1 MRMKRRRGNA
11 LIRCKRIKAAT
22 RHAHVPAMA
31 RVARC
36 YASGEGAPFN
46 LSESS
51 AWLERGAAAGET
63 LTQTSA
69 GRPAAAAR
77 NGGAE
82 THPGEGR
89 NEP

>member
-1 MRMKRRRGNA
+1 MKGGR
-11 LIRCKRIKAAT
+11 AA
-22 RHAHVPAMA
+22 AA
-31 RVARC
+31 R
-36 YASGEGAPFN
+36 P
-46 LSESS
+46 
-51 AWLERGAAAGET
+51 RGAAAGET

-89 NEP
+89 IEP